1 MSIKTRRLAAPLR
14 ILLALLVGLAL
25 TAGLQAPQA
34 QASNSSR
41 VKTLIAKIVK
51 AKHPKTT
58 WSKLSKKDKAL
69 VKKELFKGHVKL
81 RYVTSTTNT
90 TAVPTGNS
98 TSKCWQKTLEADYYG
113 TFSWRLMFTVTN
125 TTQVCVDGD
134 TVTTA
139 SVPEAFQD
147 TILLGWTPTGVTQ
160 AALDVDWEGRGA
172 VRGRFDFGA
181 AGWTLG
187 TKTLCGQ
194 LRLNAD
200 MVHYADSDKCS
211 VA

>member
-1 MSIKTRRLAAPLR
+1 MSILNRRLSAPLR

-25 TAGLQAPQA
+25 AAGLQAPPA
-34 QASNSSR
+34 QASNASKAKS
-41 VKTLIAKIVK
+41 LISKIVK
-51 AKHPKTT
+51 SKHPKTT
-58 WSKLSKKDKAL
+58 WKKLSKKNKAL

-81 RYVTSTTNT
+81 RYVTSTSSTL
-90 TAVPTGNS
+90 AVPAAGS
-98 TSKCWQKTLEADYYG
+98 TSRCWQKTLEASYYG

-134 TVTTA
+134 TVTSA
-139 SVPEAFQD
+139 AVPEAFQD
-147 TILLGWTPTGVTQ
+147 TILLGWTPVGVTQ

-187 TKTLCGQ
+187 SKTLCGQ